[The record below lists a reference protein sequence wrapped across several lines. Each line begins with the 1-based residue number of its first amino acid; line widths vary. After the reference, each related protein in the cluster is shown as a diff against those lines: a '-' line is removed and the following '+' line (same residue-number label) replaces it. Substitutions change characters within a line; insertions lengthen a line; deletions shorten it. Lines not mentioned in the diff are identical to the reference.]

1 MIFTRSSRIS
11 GCQVKKLQPTV
22 LRHASRNVC
31 VCTRTATGVFI
42 FLQMSFK
49 HILFNGLRSLFYSMY
64 LWEINTP
71 TTRKRR
77 MSDGA
82 LLERFKRQTSEE
94 QTTLEPPAFKCHADP
109 EGASICSADSF
120 PTTPTTTTAPPPPE
134 PSK

>member
-1 MIFTRSSRIS
+1 MIFTRSFRIS

-31 VCTRTATGVFI
+31 VCTRTATGVFFPPYVFQTYPFQWFKKP
-42 FLQMSFK
+42 FLIHVLMGNK
-49 HILFNGLRSLFYSMY
+49 HPS
-64 LWEINTP
+64 
-71 TTRKRR
+71 TRKRR

-109 EGASICSADSF
+109 EGASSCSADSF
-120 PTTPTTTTAPPPPE
+120 PTITTTTTAPPPPE